1 MSRRPLPSATES
13 SGEHIWFMERRGDG
27 WSEARPADEAVNRL
41 PHHWQFSVDR
51 DYNLYFSTT
60 VSGGQGGNDIYCAKY
75 ETAGTPSRGT
85 SVPP

>member
-1 MSRRPLPSATES
+1 M
-13 SGEHIWFMERRGDG
+13 
-27 WSEARPADEAVNRL
+27 NRL

-75 ETAGTPSRGT
+75 RTAGTPSRAT
-85 SVPP
+85 SALP